1 MLKYKYL
8 KYKNKYINEKNKINN
23 DKFNLSMGVNNFR
36 IYRSIH

>member
-23 DKFNLSMGVNNFR
+23 DKLNLVRGGGGGDCKTE
-36 IYRSIH
+36 Y